1 MSGNNDIACAEI
13 YVSGRVQGVYF
24 RAFTLKVAARLGLV
38 GYAQNLPDGRVKVIA
53 QGEKSLILELVDN
66 LRIGPELSSVED
78 LDINWSAPFDELTE
92 FFIKR

>member
-1 MSGNNDIACAEI
+1 MYGNNDDACAEI

-24 RAFTLKVAARLGLV
+24 RGFTQKVASGLGLV

-53 QGEKSLILELVDN
+53 QGKKALISELVDN
-66 LRIGPELSSVED
+66 LRIGPELSNVVD
-78 LDINWSAPFDELTE
+78 VDIKWFHPSDEFAE

>member
-1 MSGNNDIACAEI
+1 MSGNNDDTCAEI

-24 RAFTLKVAARLGLV
+24 RGFTQKVASGLGLV

-53 QGEKSLILELVDN
+53 QGKKALISELLDN
-66 LRIGPELSSVED
+66 LRIGPELSNVED
-78 LDINWSAPFDELTE
+78 VDFKWIDPSDEFTE